1 MEWLEPAGGEPPE
14 LIELIA
20 PEPAVDPRTMQ
31 PARGRGRG
39 AAEGVR
45 VEVFRGSL
53 EEAVDTEPSSDEA
66 EGNLAES
73 NPAESVAA
81 EPRPKWGAPRPS
93 QRDPRVAHRP
103 APATPP
109 VPPRRRPEAAAA
121 AVHVPPPPP
130 AVHVPPAAAAVHVP
144 PPPPPPPARAAMEGT
159 GKGKDKGLQSK
170 GKGKG
175 KGPGVLGGWQGPHP
189 SGGVHREYYKMY
201 YKAKGKGKLAAFI
214 ESWGPPPGSGGQA
227 FHSGSSGSEPY

>member
-1 MEWLEPAGGEPPE
+1 MEWLDPAAGEPPE
-14 LIELIA
+14 LIELTA

-39 AAEGVR
+39 HGAADGVR

-53 EEAVDTEPSSDEA
+53 DEGVDTEPSSDEA
-66 EGNLAES
+66 EGNPAES
-73 NPAESVAA
+73 NPAESVVQ
-81 EPRPKWGAPRPS
+81 PRPKWTAARPS

-109 VPPRRRPEAAAA
+109 VPPRQRPEAAAA
-121 AVHVPPPPP
+121 AVHVPAPATPP
-130 AVHVPPAAAAVHVP
+130 ALLHVP
-144 PPPPPPPARAAMEGT
+144 PPPPPPPARAAIAST
-159 GKGKDKGLQSK
+159 GKGQDKGLESK

-175 KGPGVLGGWQGPHP
+175 KGPGVHGSWQEPHP
-189 SGGVHREYYKMY
+189 SGGVHREYYREY

-214 ESWGPPPGSGGQA
+214 ESWGPPPSSGGQA
-227 FHSGSSGSEPY
+227 FHSGSSGSAPY